1 MQFQSLLVQFSR
13 LVPEYDRRVDFSYP
27 QCSVCIAQFMSLD
40 SLFWTSFWSPQR
52 LMTFATFALEHLL
65 PSLCAEK
72 PRDFFLNEDFSFL
85 NLPL

>member
-1 MQFQSLLVQFSR
+1 MQYQSLLVQFSR

-27 QCSVCIAQFMSLD
+27 PCFVCTAQFKSQD

-52 LMTFATFALEHLL
+52 LTTFATFALERLL
-65 PSLCAEK
+65 PWPCAEK
-72 PRDFFLNEDFSFL
+72 PRDFFLEEGFSFL